1 MTTQVPISH
10 HLDLYRYWDGTR
22 NGRLMPARRD
32 IDPADIPAL
41 LPHVSLIH
49 KLDGQFRF
57 RLVGSAAGEQFGRDL
72 TGDVVGSH
80 VGNAPETVAAT
91 QAVCERVFS
100 TARPVFSP
108 GHYETRPG
116 LIYHGSVLLLPLSDD
131 GMRVNMIIFMRI
143 VCFFDLKGS
152 LDRLK
157 GARLK
162 IDEVFNVD
170 DAADLERRCL
180 DWRRGYRREDFEPM
194 LL

>member
-1 MTTQVPISH
+1 
-10 HLDLYRYWDGTR
+10 
-22 NGRLMPARRD
+22 MPARRD

-49 KLDGQFRF
+49 KPDGQFRF
-57 RLVGSAAGEQFGRDL
+57 RLVGSAAVEQFGRDL

-91 QAVCERVFS
+91 QAVCGRVFA

-143 VCFFDLKGS
+143 VCFFDLKGC
-152 LDRLK
+152 RPPFGRGG
-157 GARLK
+157 GARSAAAPCWPAVLCSTSAYQH
-162 IDEVFNVD
+162 VFKSET
-170 DAADLERRCL
+170 LQS
-180 DWRRGYRREDFEPM
+180 RGVR
-194 LL
+194 L

>member
-1 MTTQVPISH
+1 
-10 HLDLYRYWDGTR
+10 
-22 NGRLMPARRD
+22 MPARRD
-32 IDPADIPAL
+32 IDSADIPAL
-41 LPHVSLIH
+41 LPHVPLIH
-49 KLDGQFRF
+49 KPDGQFRF
-57 RLVGSAAGEQFGRDL
+57 RLVGSAAG
-72 TGDVVGSH
+72 
-80 VGNAPETVAAT
+80 APL
-91 QAVCERVFS
+91 
-100 TARPVFSP
+100 FSP

-180 DWRRGYRREDFEPM
+180 DWGRG
-194 LL
+194 